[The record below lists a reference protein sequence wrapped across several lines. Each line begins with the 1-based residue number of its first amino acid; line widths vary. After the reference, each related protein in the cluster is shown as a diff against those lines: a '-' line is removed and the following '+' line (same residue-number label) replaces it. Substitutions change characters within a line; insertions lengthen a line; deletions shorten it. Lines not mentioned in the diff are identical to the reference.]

1 MKLQVGTVVCPWAA
15 LTEEGAQGPGG
26 APALHLPPS
35 DLSHA
40 HSMLS
45 SNDGEPSGCLLLVGR
60 NGGFWGE
67 RVFVAPNSIINITC
81 KLSITC
87 VPGLGHQG
95 SSAKIL
101 PKLLKETKNNAHQ
114 TGLGSAGLCQV
125 IHQPLYPHQLNGA
138 GADPRED

>member
-1 MKLQVGTVVCPWAA
+1 MHTPCSAAMMGSRPVAFCLWA
-15 LTEEGAQGPGG
+15 EMEDSGG
-26 APALHLPPS
+26 
-35 DLSHA
+35 
-40 HSMLS
+40 
-45 SNDGEPSGCLLLVGR
+45 G
-60 NGGFWGE
+60 